1 MSFANLP
8 LLGVLAGIAGIAAVL
23 FLLQLL
29 RIRHVEVAVP
39 TTLFWRAAAREA
51 PVRVLRGVFRHP
63 LAYLLVL
70 AICTLLWLAFAG
82 PEAHDDRTSAYRVL
96 FLDGSAH
103 NAAGDD
109 YQRAV
114 DKLKADLAGLP
125 DGRREVIWGGAR
137 NVKLLKAGEDRLLLD
152 RRLANLAPEAAPSA
166 LNEQLRLLSLP
177 GVAPE
182 SLEFV
187 VYGRAPA
194 DLTVLEGLPAGTRV
208 SRAIDYPEGGP
219 NRGIAA
225 LGVNPAAS
233 GRWDRVDLL
242 VRIAGAPDAQPVDAL
257 TVQVDGQTLDDDR
270 LRWVADDLD
279 SRSAD
284 GHTQVA
290 SAEALRASLE
300 RLGYSGD
307 VLAEIRDLPADGRTV
322 EVRLGGDELALDDV
336 ARLRLPIRRVVRV
349 ALAGEVD
356 PVIRHAIEADPGL
369 AVATEGAAI
378 VIRQHGDA
386 SPQGSTFGDL
396 PTLEFVPADDQAT
409 AFEVAYAGDE
419 SAELALRASIAA
431 LGLDQ
436 IDAAG
441 LATEAG
447 RPVGVQLRHAESPG
461 ISVWAELLVHYN
473 FTGSR
478 SFPLFVS
485 RAARWLAGEAAW
497 HPYVAAGRPLPTASV
512 SSLASVADP
521 SLDALGADYIPG
533 AAGTVVSSRGNEAVA
548 LLSDAVTERRTGA
561 PLAVSQAGGGFA
573 GAGIVTWLILAAL
586 LLLGAEWYLYQ
597 RGLMP

>member
-8 LLGVLAGIAGIAAVL
+8 LLGVLAGILGIAAVL

-103 NAAGDD
+103 SAGGDD
-109 YQRAV
+109 FERAV
-114 DKLKADLAGLP
+114 DKLTADLAGMP
-125 DGRREVIWGGAR
+125 EGRREVIWGGAR
-137 NVKLLKAGEDRLLLD
+137 NVKLLKAGEDRLLLG
-152 RRLANLAPEAAPSA
+152 RRLASLAPEAAPSA
-166 LNEQLRLLSLP
+166 MEEQLRLLSLP

-194 DLTVLEGLPAGTRV
+194 DPAALDNLPAAIRV
-208 SRAIDYPEGGP
+208 SRAIDYPEGGS

-233 GRWDRVDLL
+233 GRWDRIDLL
-242 VRIAGAPDAQPVDAL
+242 VRIAGTPDAGPVDGLA
-257 TVQVDGQTLDDDR
+257 VQVDGQPLGDDR
-270 LRWVADDLD
+270 LQWLADDL
-279 SRSAD
+279 A
-284 GHTQVA
+284 TV
-290 SAEALRASLE
+290 
-300 RLGYSGD
+300 
-307 VLAEIRDLPADGRTV
+307 RDLPADGRTV
-322 EVRLGGDELALDDV
+322 EARLETGDVLTLDDV
-336 ARLRLPIRRVVRV
+336 ARLTLPTRRVVPV
-349 ALAGEVD
+349 ALAGDLD
-356 PVIRHAIEADPGL
+356 PAIRHAIEADPGL
-369 AVATEGAAI
+369 DVADQDAAI
-378 VIRQHGDA
+378 VIRQRGTAPTGDA
-386 SPQGSTFGDL
+386 GFGDL
-396 PTLEFVPADDQAT
+396 PALEFAPAVDQET
-409 AFEVAYAGDE
+409 AFEIAYTGDE
-419 SAELALRASIAA
+419 SAEIALRTSVAA

-441 LATEAG
+441 LAAEAG
-447 RPVGVQLRHAESPG
+447 RPVGVQLRHAELPA
-461 ISVWAELLVHYN
+461 ISVWEELLVHYN

-485 RAARWLAGEAAW
+485 RAARWLAGESAW
-497 HPYVAAGRPLPTASV
+497 HPYLAAGRPLPPASAW
-512 SSLASVADP
+512 SLATVPDA
-521 SLDALGADYIPG
+521 SLDVLGAVHVLG
-533 AAGTVVSSRGNEAVA
+533 AAGTIPSSRGDEAVA
-548 LLSDAVTERRTGA
+548 LLSDVVSERNAGA
-561 PLAVSQAGGGFA
+561 PLAMSQAGGGFA
-573 GAGIVTWLILAAL
+573 GTGIVTWLILAAL

>member
-8 LLGVLAGIAGIAAVL
+8 LLGVLAGIAGIAALL

-29 RIRHVEVAVP
+29 RIRHVQVAVP
-39 TTLFWRAAAREA
+39 TILFWRAAAREA

-103 NAAGDD
+103 SAGGGDFE
-109 YQRAV
+109 RAV
-114 DKLKADLAGLP
+114 DKLAADLAGMP
-125 DGRREVIWGGAR
+125 EGRREVIWGGAR
-137 NVKLLKAGEDRLLLD
+137 NIKLLKAGEDRLLLE
-152 RRLANLAPEAAPSA
+152 RRLASLAPEAAPTA
-166 LNEQLRLLSLP
+166 MNEQLRLLSLP

-194 DLTVLEGLPAGTRV
+194 DPAALGSLPAGTRV
-208 SRAIDYPEGGP
+208 SRAIDYPPSGP

-242 VRIAGAPDAQPVDAL
+242 VRIAGTPDAEPAAAL
-257 TVQVDGQTLDDDR
+257 AVQVGSQPLGDDR
-270 LRWVADDLD
+270 LQWL
-279 SRSAD
+279 AD
-284 GHTQVA
+284 G
-290 SAEALRASLE
+290 
-300 RLGYSGD
+300 
-307 VLAEIRDLPADGRTV
+307 LAAVRNLPADGRTV
-322 EVRLGGDELALDDV
+322 EVRLDTGDELALDDV
-336 ARLRLPIRRVVRV
+336 ARLTLPIRRVVRV
-349 ALAGEVD
+349 ALAGDVAAA
-356 PVIRHAIEADPGL
+356 IRHAIEADPGL
-369 AVATEGAAI
+369 EVAAADAAV
-378 VIRQHGDA
+378 VIRQRGVPPQDA
-386 SPQGSTFGDL
+386 AAFDNL
-396 PTLEFVPADDQAT
+396 PALEFAPAVDQAT
-409 AFEVAYAGDE
+409 AFEIAYTGDE
-419 SAELALRASIAA
+419 SAESALRASIAA

-441 LATEAG
+441 LAAEAR
-447 RPVGVQLRHAESPG
+447 RPVGVQLRHAEMPG
-461 ISVWAELLVHYN
+461 VSVWEDLLVHYN

-497 HPYVAAGRPLPTASV
+497 HPYLAAGKPLPPPSV
-512 SSLASVADP
+512 WSLASVADP
-521 SLDALGADYIPG
+521 SLDALGADYVPG
-533 AAGTVVSSRGNEAVA
+533 AAGTVVSTRGDEAVA
-548 LLSDAVTERRTGA
+548 LLSDAVSERNTGA
-561 PLAVSQAGGGFA
+561 LLAVSQAGGGFA
-573 GAGIVTWLILAAL
+573 GTGIVTWLILAAL
-586 LLLGAEWYLYQ
+586 LLLGTEWYLHQ

>member
-8 LLGVLAGIAGIAAVL
+8 LLGVLAGIAGIAALL

-103 NAAGDD
+103 AAAGDD
-109 YQRAV
+109 YQQAV

-125 DGRREVIWGGAR
+125 EGRREVIWGGAR
-137 NVKLLKAGEDRLLLD
+137 NIKLLKAGEDRLLLD
-152 RRLANLAPEAAPSA
+152 RRLATLAPVAAPSA

-194 DLTVLEGLPAGTRV
+194 DSTVLEGLPTGTRV
-208 SRAIDYPEGGP
+208 SRAIDYPGGGP
-219 NRGIAA
+219 NHGIAG
-225 LGVNPAAS
+225 LGINPAAS

-242 VRIAGAPDAQPVDAL
+242 IRISGSPDAPA
-257 TVQVDGQTLDDDR
+257 VDGVDVLLDGQILGDDR
-270 LRWVADDLD
+270 LEWLADN
-279 SRSAD
+279 
-284 GHTQVA
+284 
-290 SAEALRASLE
+290 
-300 RLGYSGD
+300 
-307 VLAEIRDLPADGRTV
+307 LAAVRDLPADGRTV
-322 EVRLGGDELALDDV
+322 EVRLTTGDELALDDL
-336 ARLRLPIRRVVRV
+336 ALLTLPTRRVVGI
-349 ALAGEVD
+349 ALAEDLD
-356 PVIRHAIEADPGL
+356 PAIRHAIEADPGL
-369 AVATEGAAI
+369 EVATADASV
-378 VIRQHGDA
+378 VIRQRG
-386 SPQGSTFGDL
+386 GMGFGDL
-396 PTLEFVPADDQAT
+396 PALEFAPAADQAT
-409 AFEVAYAGDE
+409 AFEIDYAGND
-419 SAELALRASIAA
+419 SAEPALRSSIAA

-441 LATEAG
+441 LATQAQ
-447 RPVGVQLRHAESPG
+447 RPVGVQLRQAEVPG
-461 ISVWAELLVHYN
+461 ISVWEELLAHYN

-485 RAARWLAGEAAW
+485 RAVRWLAGEPAW
-497 HPYVAAGRPLPTASV
+497 HPYLAAGRPLPSATLW
-512 SSLASVADP
+512 SLATTTDP
-521 SLDALGADYIPG
+521 SLDALGADYILG
-533 AAGTVVSSRGNEAVA
+533 AAGTVSSSRGDEAVA
-548 LLSDAVTERRTGA
+548 LLSDTVTEMNPGT

-573 GAGIVTWLILAAL
+573 GTGIVTWLILAAL
-586 LLLGAEWYLYQ
+586 VLLGTEWYLYQ

>member
-8 LLGVLAGIAGIAAVL
+8 LLGVLAGIAGIAALL

-39 TTLFWRAAAREA
+39 TTLFWREAAREA

-63 LAYLLVL
+63 MAYLLVL

-103 NAAGDD
+103 TAGDD
-109 YQRAV
+109 YQQAV
-114 DKLKADLAGLP
+114 DRLRADLAGLP

-137 NVKLLKAGEDRLLLD
+137 NIKLLKAGEDRLLLD
-152 RRLANLAPEAAPSA
+152 RRLASLAPEAAPSA

-194 DLTVLEGLPAGTRV
+194 ELAVVERLPTGTRL
-208 SRAIDYPEGGP
+208 SRAIDYPDGES
-219 NRGIAA
+219 NHGIAA

-242 VRIAGAPDAQPVDAL
+242 IRIAGTPDAV
-257 TVQVDGQTLDDDR
+257 VDDDVTVEVGGQPLGEDR
-270 LRWVADDLD
+270 LEPLGDGVA
-279 SRSAD
+279 
-284 GHTQVA
+284 V
-290 SAEALRASLE
+290 
-300 RLGYSGD
+300 
-307 VLAEIRDLPADGRTV
+307 VRDLAADGREV
-322 EVRLGGDELALDDV
+322 EVRLEAGDELALDNA
-336 ARLRLPIRRVVRV
+336 ARLTLPIRRVVRV
-349 ALAGEVD
+349 ALADDMD
-356 PVIRHAIEADPGL
+356 PAIQHAIEADPGL
-369 AVATEGAAI
+369 TIADE
-378 VIRQHGDA
+378 DA
-386 SPQGSTFGDL
+386 SVAIRARGTAAFGDL
-396 PTLEFVPADDQAT
+396 PALEFAPAADQAT
-409 AFEVAYAGDE
+409 AFEIDYTGNG
-419 SAELALRASIAA
+419 SAELALRASVAA

-441 LATEAG
+441 LAAEAE
-447 RPVGVQLRHAESPG
+447 RPVGVQLRQAELPG
-461 ISVWAELLVHYN
+461 ISVWEELLAHYN

-485 RAARWLAGEAAW
+485 RAVRWLAGEPAW
-497 HPYVAAGRPLPTASV
+497 HPYLAAGRPVPTATV
-512 SSLASVADP
+512 WSLAADADP
-521 SLDALGADYIPG
+521 SLDALGADYVLG
-533 AAGTVVSSRGNEAVA
+533 AAGTVSSDRGDEAVA
-548 LLSDAVTERRTGA
+548 LLSDAVTERHLGT
-561 PLAVSQAGGGFA
+561 PLLASQAGGEFTR
-573 GAGIVTWLILAAL
+573 AGIVTWLILAAL
-586 LLLGAEWYLYQ
+586 LLLGAEWYFYQ